1 MEDCEKEIMIQNY
14 PRPTTIEGI
23 KTITYQMEKC
33 ICKIYKKDGSKG
45 TGFFCR
51 IHYKNID
58 IPVLMTNNHVI
69 DENYINSNEKITITL
84 NDDKENRAI
93 KFINNRKYYSN
104 KRYDVTIIEIK
115 QEIDKID
122 NFMELDEKLFFK
134 DTNYFYNKQSIYIM
148 QYPHNDKDKAV
159 VSFGIISQI
168 LDSTINHFCY
178 TESGSSGA
186 PIMNL
191 LNHKII
197 GIHSGSNHF
206 KINIGSF
213 LKYPIIEFINNPR
226 KINNKKNFIN
236 NHINKNNNENENKE
250 NNKNENNNNENNN
263 NENNNNENNNNE
275 KNNIENNNEK
285 KEINEDSENKE
296 NQEINNIIN
305 NNNTES
311 QNKNNNNLD
320 IEIPFIKK
328 TNNLLNELKKLKE
341 NGEMKEDD
349 INNEIEELPKRA
361 MIEMSLSDF
370 KIKKQYES
378 IKKELDKKNEYIKK
392 LETEIVNQRIL
403 TNNLKKSEGE
413 HLLKISALEDE
424 LRVMKSKLLGYN
436 TSEQYNHH
444 IHSHKKFNT
453 DTNNCGHIYGEK
465 LIQSMWVRDNI
476 SNNNLNNNYIENN
489 GRPLLNKDEKWEAPW
504 ISQPMGNMNRIFR
517 NINNYRNNNYDMGQ
531 FKTENRFNNEI
542 REKNSFNNNNERY
555 NNFRLNN
562 NYYDFNGGNSNF
574 QRVSGMI
581 LGSPNKVRL
590 TKNFSNDFNRF
601 RIGTNINF

>member
-1 MEDCEKEIMIQNY
+1 MSKPQNLMNSTKKSHIINYTSLQGKTRLESLVDRIHSANKEINTLFGNSIQVNN
-14 PRPTTIEGI
+14 
-23 KTITYQMEKC
+23 
-33 ICKIYKKDGSKG
+33 KDK
-45 TGFFCR
+45 
-51 IHYKNID
+51 
-58 IPVLMTNNHVI
+58 
-69 DENYINSNEKITITL
+69 
-84 NDDKENRAI
+84 KEN
-93 KFINNRKYYSN
+93 KEN
-104 KRYDVTIIEIK
+104 KEYK
-115 QEIDKID
+115 
-122 NFMELDEKLFFK
+122 
-134 DTNYFYNKQSIYIM
+134 
-148 QYPHNDKDKAV
+148 
-159 VSFGIISQI
+159 
-168 LDSTINHFCY
+168 
-178 TESGSSGA
+178 
-186 PIMNL
+186 
-191 LNHKII
+191 
-197 GIHSGSNHF
+197 
-206 KINIGSF
+206 
-213 LKYPIIEFINNPR
+213 
-226 KINNKKNFIN
+226 
-236 NHINKNNNENENKE
+236 ENKE
-250 NNKNENNNNENNN
+250 NNINNSTTKLPKTLNEIITEDNNKSVQVGLDDNNNIENNNNENNN
-263 NENNNNENNNNE
+263 NENNNRE

-328 TNNLLNELKKLKE
+328 TKNLLNELKKLKE

-361 MIEMSLSDF
+361 MVEMSLSDF

-465 LIQSMWVRDNI
+465 LIQSMWVRDNT
-476 SNNNLNNNYIENN
+476 SNNNLNNNDIENN
-489 GRPLLNKDEKWEAPW
+489 GRPLLNKGERWEAPW
-504 ISQPMGNMNRIFR
+504 ISQPMGNMNRMFR

-542 REKNSFNNNNERY
+542 REKNSFDNNNNERY

-601 RIGTNINF
+601 RIGTNNNNNY

>member
-1 MEDCEKEIMIQNY
+1 MEDCEKEIMIENY

-69 DENYINSNEKITITL
+69 DENYINSNEKITITI

-148 QYPHNDKDKAV
+148 QYPHNDKDKAA

-191 LNHKII
+191 LNNKII

-226 KINNKKNFIN
+226 KINNKKNYIN
-236 NHINKNNNENENKE
+236 NHVNKK
-250 NNKNENNNNENNN
+250 NNENNN
-263 NENNNNENNNNE
+263 NENDNNEF
-275 KNNIENNNEK
+275 NNI
-285 KEINEDSENKE
+285 
-296 NQEINNIIN
+296 
-305 NNNTES
+305 
-311 QNKNNNNLD
+311 KN
-320 IEIPFIKK
+320 
-328 TNNLLNELKKLKE
+328 
-341 NGEMKEDD
+341 
-349 INNEIEELPKRA
+349 
-361 MIEMSLSDF
+361 
-370 KIKKQYES
+370 
-378 IKKELDKKNEYIKK
+378 
-392 LETEIVNQRIL
+392 
-403 TNNLKKSEGE
+403 
-413 HLLKISALEDE
+413 
-424 LRVMKSKLLGYN
+424 
-436 TSEQYNHH
+436 
-444 IHSHKKFNT
+444 
-453 DTNNCGHIYGEK
+453 
-465 LIQSMWVRDNI
+465 
-476 SNNNLNNNYIENN
+476 
-489 GRPLLNKDEKWEAPW
+489 
-504 ISQPMGNMNRIFR
+504 
-517 NINNYRNNNYDMGQ
+517 
-531 FKTENRFNNEI
+531 
-542 REKNSFNNNNERY
+542 
-555 NNFRLNN
+555 
-562 NYYDFNGGNSNF
+562 
-574 QRVSGMI
+574 
-581 LGSPNKVRL
+581 
-590 TKNFSNDFNRF
+590 
-601 RIGTNINF
+601 